1 MDLYDQII
9 NHHPHVKG
17 PVSCHG
23 PPWPT
28 MASMALEAL
37 VFSSSLSAIDVL
49 LQQIQR
55 RKDRPCALKI
65 IGNVAPEQRQA

>member
-1 MDLYDQII
+1 MA
-9 NHHPHVKG
+9 
-17 PVSCHG
+17 S
-23 PPWPT
+23 

-55 RKDRPCALKI
+55 RRTGP
-65 IGNVAPEQRQA
+65 AP